1 MKKFLSPEI
10 EITRLDLTD
19 VLTASNEA
27 ETSAAAPTET
37 VPVTTVPEVTNAP
50 EVTDAGLDNEIS
62 ATQWEF

>member
-1 MKKFLSPEI
+1 MKKFYSPEI
-10 EITRLDLTD
+10 EITILDLTD

-37 VPVTTVPEVTNAP
+37 VPVTTVPETSAP